1 MKNATLHTIAG
12 RETLRPQAAVSLVD
26 FAIQLIIQ
34 DNPDIFPTPGLTPST
49 DPSQVIYRFEECE
62 VVFNTPS
69 VVIAC
74 QLSVCIRSTGAK

>member
-1 MKNATLHTIAG
+1 M
-12 RETLRPQAAVSLVD
+12 SLVD

-62 VVFNTPS
+62 VAFNTPS

-74 QLSVCIRSTGAK
+74 QLLVCIRSTALLRRAREQNEFREWWRSPQRSV